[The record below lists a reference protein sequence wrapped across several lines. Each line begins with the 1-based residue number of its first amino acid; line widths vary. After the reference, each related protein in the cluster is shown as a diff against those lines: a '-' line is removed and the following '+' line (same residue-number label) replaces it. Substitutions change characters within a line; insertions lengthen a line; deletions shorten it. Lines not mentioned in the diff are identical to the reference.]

1 MKPPITVMCDR
12 CGARNTHD
20 DADYVHGRLWCAV
33 CDAWTVHHAV
43 GTLLA
48 GVCDAAQPYW
58 ERRECELRRLLE
70 GEGVHV
76 YGLSEPCRTR
86 GGTWWDGAL
95 TAEEDSCGGPVWWI
109 EVWENLDVQA
119 TVMVLVRPVNSLLLA
134 GPRGGYGIPSGGVSM
149 RMSSRCL
156 IGGLLILVSW
166 LRHGGV
172 RLARK
177 GSARGGKLYGIP

>member
-95 TAEEDSCGGPVWWI
+95 TAEEDSCGGPVWWV

-134 GPRGGYGIPSGGVSM
+134 GPPWRVRHTVWGVSM
-149 RMSSRCL
+149 RMASRCL

-177 GSARGGKLYGIP
+177 GSAKGGKLYGIP

>member
-12 CGARNTHD
+12 CGARDTHD

-70 GEGVHV
+70 GEGVP
-76 YGLSEPCRTR
+76 YR
-86 GGTWWDGAL
+86 W
-95 TAEEDSCGGPVWWI
+95 
-109 EVWENLDVQA
+109 
-119 TVMVLVRPVNSLLLA
+119 
-134 GPRGGYGIPSGGVSM
+134 
-149 RMSSRCL
+149 
-156 IGGLLILVSW
+156 LLIFMFW
-166 LRHGGV
+166 LRHGG
-172 RLARK
+172 ARTRSCRSCWNSVAA
-177 GSARGGKLYGIP
+177 GVSRCPGHGRAETP